1 MYCIQSC
8 LFDNQIISDIEVQAN
23 HFHILFV
30 SLCTPL
36 NNSSTIPGNQTCTT
50 NTRRSLIKCE
60 NKDINIIRSVNV
72 YRTYGHDNVFNGKNM
87 ILLLPNHFEP
97 Y

>member
-1 MYCIQSC
+1 MQ
-8 LFDNQIISDIEVQAN
+8 VN
-23 HFHILFV
+23 HFNILFA

-50 NTRRSLIKCE
+50 NARRSLIKCE

-72 YRTYGHDNVFNGKNM
+72 YRTYGHNNVFNGKNM
-87 ILLLPNHFEP
+87 ILLLWNHFET